1 MKKFFGMLA
10 FVAIA
15 SMCASCNEE
24 KKTEV
29 APAPAP
35 VKEEVYQPQHNA
47 QAVDL
52 KAAKKYNY
60 FNAPTGS
67 PAASVVVNYNEKTP
81 YAAPI
86 EVKFSYANGDS
97 FTYTVPAT
105 FGLWKNQ
112 AGKFR
117 VISDNECKVRR
128 KTASSTNSY
137 SMVTRNTTAPRLNRI
152 HIATSRPERL
162 NIANSSLSRP
172 KLTKSPAVYQQG
184 FFCICS

>member
-117 VISDNECKVRR
+117 VISDNECTVWLQGSEKNGKFHEFVFYGDP
-128 KTASSTNSY
+128 KHNGTKIKPNSY
-137 SMVTRNTTAPRLNRI
+137 RNL
-152 HIATSRPERL
+152 
-162 NIANSSLSRP
+162 
-172 KLTKSPAVYQQG
+172 PAGEIKYRK
-184 FFCICS
+184 